1 MNSAIV
7 QRLYEDYLA
16 RKHLKKTKQRQTIL
30 NVFLGL
36 DGHVSLEQLL
46 TSVQKEMP
54 GLGMAT
60 VYRTMKLLVEA
71 GIAHERRFE
80 DSLTCYERADAE
92 HHDHLI
98 CTACNKIIEFEDPEI
113 EERQEAVAA
122 KYGFRISNHRLELYG
137 LCAECQR

>member
-1 MNSAIV
+1 
-7 QRLYEDYLA
+7 
-16 RKHLKKTKQRQTIL
+16 
-30 NVFLGL
+30 
-36 DGHVSLEQLL
+36 
-46 TSVQKEMP
+46 
-54 GLGMAT
+54 MAT